1 MEAGFV
7 SRQSLPYSLFLIRHS
22 LFKSTRIC
30 FQTITSLFGISYSPY
45 SLPLFPCSLPLA
57 NKVVPLRG
65 HQYDMIMKFIILLLA
80 IYLFYRYFLRQP
92 KALPPQEPD
101 VFVHH
106 EEVKKEHEK
115 NK

>member
-7 SRQSLPYSLFLIRHS
+7 SRQSLPYSLFHVRYS
-22 LFKSTRIC
+22 LF
-30 FQTITSLFGISYSPY
+30 
-45 SLPLFPCSLPLA
+45 SLPLAPCSLHSRYKCLAFGGISASLRLA

>member
-1 MEAGFV
+1 MLRYALCPLLSRFTASQRAGSTLRFDLLLACKV
-7 SRQSLPYSLFLIRHS
+7 VSLPRHQHG
-22 LFKSTRIC
+22 K
-30 FQTITSLFGISYSPY
+30 
-45 SLPLFPCSLPLA
+45 
-57 NKVVPLRG
+57 
-65 HQYDMIMKFIILLLA
+65 HMKFIILLLA